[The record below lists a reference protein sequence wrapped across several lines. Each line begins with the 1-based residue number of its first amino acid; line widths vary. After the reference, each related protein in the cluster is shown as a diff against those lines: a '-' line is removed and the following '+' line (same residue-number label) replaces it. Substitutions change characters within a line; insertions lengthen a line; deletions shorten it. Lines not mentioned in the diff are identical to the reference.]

1 MVVRQQLW
9 ISFLSLSFKF
19 YVVTLVS
26 VLPDSNLGA
35 LFYTHG
41 RTPRSGGRP
50 ANLHFI
56 FGPWP
61 AGQGEWLADQ
71 LGWPAGHLP
80 EIHLAGQLSA
90 FHLFTAVQ
98 LLFEIS
104 HPSGGYF
111 GRESLDA
118 FPSPF
123 TPFLAYLRGWTAP
136 SLGLQHLISRTLNH
150 LPPFSSSKTPKK
162 LQVPSPL
169 VHQP

>member
-1 MVVRQQLW
+1 ML
-9 ISFLSLSFKF
+9 ISFLGLSFKF

-35 LFYTHG
+35 LFYTPG
-41 RTPRSGGRP
+41 RTPRSDGRP
-50 ANLHFI
+50 ENLDFI
-56 FGPWP
+56 FGTWP
-61 AGQGEWLADQ
+61 TGQGEWLADQ

-98 LLFEIS
+98 LLFKIS
-104 HPSGGYF
+104 LSSGGYF

-123 TPFLAYLRGWTAP
+123 TPFLVLLRGWTAP
-136 SLGLQHLISRTLNH
+136 LLR
-150 LPPFSSSKTPKK
+150 
-162 LQVPSPL
+162 
-169 VHQP
+169 